1 MDPVKTQTIRNWASP
16 RSVKEVQRFLGFAN
30 FYRKFIRGFGTVAA
44 PITAL
49 TKGGV
54 PFIWTPQAEGAFR
67 LLKERFSSAP
77 ILALPDPSL
86 PFVVEVDAS
95 NVGVGAI
102 LSQRISDG
110 KLHPCAFYSHRQ
122 SPTDARYDVGDRE
135 LLAVKM
141 ALEEWRHWLEGA
153 QDPFIVWTDHKIL
166 EYLKQAKRLKPRQAQ
181 WALFFSGL
189 TSPSHF
195 DQAPRTRNQMPYLD
209 SLRPS
214 ALG

>member
-1 MDPVKTQTIRNWASP
+1 V
-16 RSVKEVQRFLGFAN
+16 L
-30 FYRKFIRGFGTVAA
+30 
-44 PITAL
+44 
-49 TKGGV
+49 
-54 PFIWTPQAEGAFR
+54 FIWTPQAEGAFR

-110 KLHPCAFYSHRQ
+110 KLHPCAFYSHRL
-122 SPTDARYDVGDRE
+122 SPTEARYDVGDRE

-153 QDPFIVWTDHKIL
+153 QDPFLVWSDHKNL
-166 EYLKQAKRLKPRQAQ
+166 EYLKQAKRLNPRQAQ

-195 DQAPRTRNQMPYLD
+195 DQAPRTRNQMPYPD
-209 SLRPS
+209 NLRPS
-214 ALG
+214 ALSMTSVPLSPAQGLWPLSAGALRPRSGGLSSRIQDQERVHRIVFLFTRR

>member
-1 MDPVKTQTIRNWASP
+1 MALWQRQSLPSLRAVC
-16 RSVKEVQRFLGFAN
+16 RSYGLLRL
-30 FYRKFIRGFGTVAA
+30 
-44 PITAL
+44 
-49 TKGGV
+49 KG
-54 PFIWTPQAEGAFR
+54 R
-67 LLKERFSSAP
+67 SDYSKERFSSAP

-110 KLHPCAFYSHRQ
+110 KLHPCAFYSHRL
-122 SPTDARYDVGDRE
+122 SPTEARYDVGDRE

-153 QDPFIVWTDHKIL
+153 QDPFLVWSDHKNL
-166 EYLKQAKRLKPRQAQ
+166 EYLKQAKRLNPRQAQ

-189 TSPSHF
+189 KIGRASC
-195 DQAPRTRNQMPYLD
+195 RERVYVLV
-209 SLRPS
+209 
-214 ALG
+214 